1 MIIYTVQNGDTL
13 YNIAR
18 RYGTTAQILA
28 RDNELSRPW
37 ELVVGETLVILQPR
51 TVYEAQ
57 AGENLYSVAERF
69 GVSVGE
75 LWRNNP
81 FLGGGIDLQ
90 EGEILTIV
98 PEPLTS
104 DTELS
109 TNAYVYPNVD
119 RAVLRK
125 TLPYLTYL
133 TIFSY
138 GIEQDGEL
146 IDADDEELIEL
157 ARQYGTAPI
166 MLVASLNEEGKFSS
180 DLSTRVL
187 TNEQVRST
195 LIEEIA
201 ATLAQ
206 KRYAGVEIDFEY
218 VAGENADAY
227 VNFIRELRERL
238 APEGYLTFVSLAP
251 KTSSEQAG
259 FLYEGHDYRAL
270 GEAADK
276 VFLMT
281 YEWGYTYGPPMAVS
295 PVHKVTEVVDYAVGE
310 LPPEKIKM
318 GMPNYGYDWTL
329 PYVRGES
336 RARSL
341 GNVEAVKLA
350 HEKRA
355 RIEYDEESEA
365 PYFRYFERQNGAPVE
380 HVVWFE
386 NANSVRALLRVADRF
401 DLDGVGI
408 WNGMKYFPQLWQVLN
423 HTVGIRKVLN

>member
-13 YNIAR
+13 YQIAR

-37 ELVVGETLVILQPR
+37 ELSVGETLVILQPR
-51 TVYEAQ
+51 TVYEVQ
-57 AGENLYSVAERF
+57 AGENLYAVAERF

-81 FLGGGIDLQ
+81 FLGGGIELEAGQ
-90 EGEILTIV
+90 VLTIV
-98 PEPLTS
+98 PEPKAS
-104 DTELS
+104 DAELS
-109 TNAYVYPNVD
+109 TNAYVYTGVD

-138 GIEQDGEL
+138 GIEEDGEL

-166 MLVASLNEEGKFSS
+166 MLVASLNEEGKFSNA
-180 DLSTRVL
+180 LSTRVL
-187 TNEQVRST
+187 TNEQARST

-201 ATLAQ
+201 ATLAR

-218 VAGENADAY
+218 VSGENAVAY
-227 VNFIRELRERL
+227 VNFIRELRERI
-238 APEGYLTFVSLAP
+238 APEGYLTFVALAP
-251 KTSSEQAG
+251 KTSSDQAG
-259 FLYEGHDYRAL
+259 LLYEGHDYRAL
-270 GEAADK
+270 GEAADA

-295 PVHKVTEVVDYAVGE
+295 PVNKVTEVVDYAVSE
-310 LPPEKIKM
+310 ISPEKIRM
-318 GMPNYGYDWTL
+318 GMPNYGYNWTL
-329 PYVRGES
+329 PFVQGES

-341 GNVEAVKLA
+341 GNVEAVQLA

-365 PYFRYFERQNGAPVE
+365 PYFRYFDRVNGVPVE

-386 NANSVRALLRVADRF
+386 NAKSVRALLQVADRF
-401 DLDGVGI
+401 DLDGVGV

-423 HTVGIRKVLN
+423 HTVSIRKVLG